1 MQQRRM
7 LVVSPH
13 LDDAVFSLGATM
25 ARAARTGARVDV
37 VTVFAGDPESTRTAS
52 GWDRRAG
59 FATEGEAA
67 SARRSED
74 LEACR
79 IVRAEPTWLSFPPG
93 SYGVPRDPDRVWSAL
108 APAVT
113 CAETVFVPGFPLSN
127 EDHAWLAGLFVDREL
142 SVELVRYSEQP
153 YRYGI
158 RGAGRRPSSEW
169 ERSRVALADYRR
181 KRRAVREDR
190 SQLPLLGLSRN
201 VNRLLLHELL
211 HGGETLLRSRAA
223 TSA

>member
-1 MQQRRM
+1 M

-13 LDDAVFSLGATM
+13 LDDAVLSLGATM
-25 ARAARTGARVDV
+25 THAARSDSKVDV
-37 VTVFAGDPESTRTAS
+37 VTIFAGDPESTRAAS

-67 SARRSED
+67 TARRNED

-79 IVRAEPTWLSFPPG
+79 IVGAAPRWLLFASG
-93 SYGVPRDPDRVWSAL
+93 SYGDPRDPDRVWSAL
-108 APAVT
+108 ASEVT
-113 CAETVFVPGFPLSN
+113 RADTVFVPGFPLTN

-158 RGAGRRPSSEW
+158 RSEGRRPGSDW
-169 ERSRVALADYRR
+169 ERSKVAIADYRQ
-181 KRRAVREDR
+181 KRRAVQAYR
-190 SQLPLLGLSRN
+190 SQLPLLGLTRN
-201 VNRLLLHELL
+201 LNRLLLHELL
-211 HGGETLLRSRAA
+211 HGGEALLRSRTAVAA
-223 TSA
+223 

>member
-1 MQQRRM
+1 MQLRRM

-25 ARAARTGARVDV
+25 AHAARAGARVEV

-52 GWDRRAG
+52 GWDQRAG

-74 LEACR
+74 REACR
-79 IVRAEPTWLSFPPG
+79 IVGAEPTWLSFPPG
-93 SYGVPRDPDRVWSAL
+93 SYGVPRDPDRVLSAL
-108 APAVT
+108 AAAVT

-127 EDHAWLAGLFVDREL
+127 EDHAWLAGLFVDQEL

-153 YRYGI
+153 YSYGI
-158 RGAGRRPSSEW
+158 RREGRRPGSDW

-181 KRRAVREDR
+181 KRQAVREYR
-190 SQLPLLGLSRN
+190 SQLPLLGFTRS

-211 HGGETLLRSRAA
+211 QGGEALLRSRAA